1 MGKNKQRRH
10 EMESRFETHGD
21 SSRCELL
28 TNDVEKAK
36 EFYRAIFGWQ
46 ITQKLCPAW
55 LASSRAG
62 L

>member
-1 MGKNKQRRH
+1 
-10 EMESRFETHGD
+10 MESRFETHGD
-21 SSRCELL
+21 FSWCELL

-46 ITQKLCPAW
+46 ITRKLCPAW
-55 LASSRAG
+55 LASSRAA